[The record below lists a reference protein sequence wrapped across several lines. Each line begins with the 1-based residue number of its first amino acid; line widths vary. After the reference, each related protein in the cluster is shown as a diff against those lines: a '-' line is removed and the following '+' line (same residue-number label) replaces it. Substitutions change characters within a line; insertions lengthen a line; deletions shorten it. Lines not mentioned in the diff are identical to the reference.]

1 LWSWITCESGA
12 YTVLRAAIDLRY
24 DAGLVTG
31 ALTIPETNGSTLRV
45 VSRGGDHGALS
56 EP

>member
-1 LWSWITCESGA
+1 MFGA